1 MKMTKQYIVKSI
13 VYLVGLFALV
23 LVSFLL
29 LN

>member
-1 MKMTKQYIVKSI
+1 MKMTKEYIAKSI